1 MSGATVAEF
10 IAYWQGEGEA
20 YVRRGDYEWMASLV
34 PGQRLEARLAGD
46 RIELVP
52 VQPMA
57 AMRGLFAGI
66 DTEVPAD
73 DPDHHASRS

>member
-1 MSGATVAEF
+1 MSATIPISPKFQIV
-10 IAYWQGEGEA
+10 IPRDI
-20 YVRRGDYEWMASLV
+20 RRALSLV

>member
-1 MSGATVAEF
+1 MSATILISPKFQIV
-10 IAYWQGEGEA
+10 IPRDI
-20 YVRRGDYEWMASLV
+20 RRALSLV

>member
-1 MSGATVAEF
+1 MSATIPISPKFQIV
-10 IAYWQGEGEA
+10 IPRDI
-20 YVRRGDYEWMASLV
+20 RRALSLA